1 MTLPEIILDF
11 LRSLFSFDSAHPLLF
26 TQFYFWAF
34 FALVFAVFSLFHSKA
49 LLRNAYLFFV
59 SLFFYYKTSG
69 VFLLLLL
76 FVVTYNFF
84 AARWVH
90 RARPRWKTFWV
101 VLSVVV
107 DLGIL
112 AYFKYAYFLADF
124 VNELFGLSIE
134 VHDVLGELG
143 NILTGTQAFRVDAI
157 ILPVGI
163 SFFTFQAISYVVDVR
178 RGKVAPL
185 RNFLEFGFFLTF
197 FPQLVAGPI
206 VRAPEF
212 FPQLR
217 RPWNLSRR
225 WFGIAVFWIMNGL
238 VKKLVLADYL
248 AVNLSDRVFENPL
261 LYTGF
266 ENLSALFCY
275 SLQVYADFSGYTDIA
290 TGVAMLMGFH
300 LPQNFNSPYKAE
312 NAQQFWRRWHMSLSR
327 WLRDYLY
334 IPLGG
339 NRNATAGTYIIIFAV
354 AVIGSFLS
362 GSWWVALAVAVLTAL
377 VLLYGWRR
385 PDHRKFLRTQV
396 NSMDTMLLGGLWH
409 GASWNFMIWG
419 GLNGLG
425 QIIYKFWAQWTRP
438 VQAAVICGVC
448 ALCYGFSRF
457 TPAPVWNLF
466 FVWTLILSMGT
477 LVRLGYY
484 LATRNNRFLHP
495 SGVRNDKEAGVRN
508 DKEAGVRNENSSVV
522 SKNSVPFLPKNGA
535 PVISKNSA
543 PVIPSEAKESTF
555 ASAVANYWAVFQT
568 FVFIT
573 FTRLFFRSGSN
584 LDPAL
589 ANEEAW
595 NTAKD
600 MVTQIGSAWDL
611 SKVPAMAWQHRGVLL
626 VFFIGML
633 IHWLPERWKRRY
645 RLLFA
650 SLPLPFMAIAVVLI
664 VFVVYQFITSDLQS
678 FIYFQF

>member
-1 MTLPEIILDF
+1 MTFPDVIRDF
-11 LRSLFSFDSAHPLLF
+11 LQALFSFDSAHPLLF

-34 FALVFAVFSLFHSKA
+34 FALVFAGFSLIHSKPV
-49 LLRNAYLFFV
+49 LRNAYLFFV

-84 AARWVH
+84 AARALR
-90 RARPRWKTFWV
+90 RARPSWKTFWV

-107 DLGIL
+107 DLGVL

-124 VNELFGLSIE
+124 LNDLFGLSIQ
-134 VHDVLGELG
+134 VRDVLGELG
-143 NILTGTQAFRVDAI
+143 NALTGTTAFRVDAI

-163 SFFTFQAISYVVDVR
+163 SFFTFQAISYIMDVR
-178 RGKVAPL
+178 RGKIEPL
-185 RNFLEFGFFLTF
+185 RKFLDFGFFLTF

-212 FPQLR
+212 FPQLYK
-217 RPWNLSRR
+217 PYNLSRR
-225 WFGIAVFWIMNGL
+225 WFGIAVFWILNGL

-266 ENLSALFCY
+266 ENLAALFCY

-339 NRNATAGTYIIIFAV
+339 NRNATWGTYIIIVAV

-362 GSWWVALAVAVLTAL
+362 GSWLVAITVAILALII
-377 VLLYGWRR
+377 LLYGWRR
-385 PDHRKFLRTQV
+385 PDKRKFLRTQV

-419 GLNGLG
+419 GLNGIG
-425 QIIYKFWAQWTRP
+425 MIVYKFWSGWSIGLKT
-438 VQAAVICGVC
+438 AVIWGVC
-448 ALCYGFSRF
+448 ALCFALSRL

-466 FVWTLILSMGT
+466 AVWTLVLAIGT
-477 LVRLGYY
+477 LVRLIYH
-484 LATRNNRFLHP
+484 L
-495 SGVRNDKEAGVRN
+495 
-508 DKEAGVRNENSSVV
+508 
-522 SKNSVPFLPKNGA
+522 
-535 PVISKNSA
+535 VISTG
-543 PVIPSEAKESTF
+543 AKRSGEISSRLSH
-555 ASAVANYWAVFQT
+555 AWAVFQT

-595 NTAKD
+595 RTARN
-600 MVTQIGSAWDL
+600 MVNQIGSAWDL
-611 SKVPAMAWQHRGVLL
+611 SLIPAMLRQHAPVLL
-626 VFFIGML
+626 VFAFGML
-633 IHWLPERWKRRY
+633 IHWIPEKEKRRY
-645 RLLFA
+645 RLRFA
-650 SLPLPFMAIAVVLI
+650 TLPLPLMAVVVVLA
-664 VFVVYQFITSDLQS
+664 VFFVYQFITADLQS

>member
-1 MTLPEIILDF
+1 MDIIRDF
-11 LRSLFSFDSAHPLLF
+11 FHALFSFDSAHPLLF

-34 FALVFAVFSLFHSKA
+34 FALVFAVFSLFHSKVM
-49 LLRNAYLFFV
+49 LRNAYLFAV

-69 VFLLLLL
+69 VFLILLL
-76 FVVTYNFF
+76 FVIIYNYF
-84 AARWVH
+84 AARAVH
-90 RARPRWKTFWV
+90 RSREGWKRFWV
-101 VLSVVV
+101 ILSVIV
-107 DLGIL
+107 DLGVL
-112 AYFKYAYFLADF
+112 AYFKYAYFLVDF
-124 VNELFGLSIE
+124 VNNLLGLSIQ
-134 VHDVLGELG
+134 VHDVVGEWG
-143 NILTGTQAFRVDAI
+143 NLLTGTEIFRVDAI

-178 RGKVAPL
+178 RGKIAPVK
-185 RNFLEFGFFLTF
+185 NFLDFGFFLSF

-212 FPQLR
+212 IPQLHK
-217 RPWNLSRR
+217 PYNLSRR

-248 AVNLSDRVFENPL
+248 AVNFCDRVFGNPL
-261 LYTGF
+261 MYSGF

-312 NAQQFWRRWHMSLSR
+312 SAQEFWRRWHMSLSR

-339 NRNATAGTYIIIFAV
+339 NRNATPGTWIIIFLIA
-354 AVIGSFLS
+354 AIGSFLS
-362 GSWWVALAVAVLTAL
+362 GSWWVALGVGVLSL
-377 VLLYGWRR
+377 VIALYGYLR
-385 PDHRKFLRTQV
+385 PDKRKLLIANV
-396 NSMDTMLLGGLWH
+396 NSMNTMLLGGLWH

-419 GLNGLG
+419 GLNGIG
-425 QIIYKFWAQWTRP
+425 QVIYKFWAQWNVWART
-438 VQAAVICGVC
+438 AVVVGVT
-448 ALCYGFSRF
+448 ALLYGL
-457 TPAPVWNLF
+457 TKWAPAPVWNLF
-466 FVWTLILSMGT
+466 LVWMLVLSAGT
-477 LVRLGYY
+477 LVRLVYALVHKGE
-484 LATRNNRFLHP
+484 
-495 SGVRNDKEAGVRN
+495 D
-508 DKEAGVRNENSSVV
+508 
-522 SKNSVPFLPKNGA
+522 SK
-535 PVISKNSA
+535 
-543 PVIPSEAKESTF
+543 
-555 ASAVANYWAVFQT
+555 AVQWMGMAWAVFQT

-595 NTAKD
+595 ETATS
-600 MVTQIGSAWDL
+600 MVHQIGSAWDL
-611 SKVPAMAWQHRGVLL
+611 SLVPAMAREHAAVL
-626 VFFIGML
+626 VIFAAGML

-645 RLLFA
+645 RLAF
-650 SLPLPFMAIAVVLI
+650 SRLPLFWMALAVVGI
-664 VFVVYQFITSDLQS
+664 IFFFYQFITADLQS

>member
-1 MTLPEIILDF
+1 MTFWDIIRDF
-11 LRSLFSFDSAHPLLF
+11 LHALFSFDSAHPLLF

-34 FALVFAVFSLFHSKA
+34 FALVFAGFSLIHSKPV
-49 LLRNAYLFFV
+49 LRNAYLFFV

-69 VFLLLLL
+69 LFLLVLL

-84 AARWVH
+84 AARALR
-90 RARPRWKTFWV
+90 RARPGWKAFWV
-101 VLSVVV
+101 TVSIVI

-124 VNELFGLSIE
+124 LNDLFGLSIE
-134 VHDVLGELG
+134 VRDVLGELC
-143 NILTGTQAFRVDAI
+143 NTLTGTTAFRVDAI

-163 SFFTFQAISYVVDVR
+163 SFFTFQAVSYIMDVKR
-178 RGKVAPL
+178 EKVEPI
-185 RNFLEFGFFLTF
+185 RDFLDFGFFLTF

-212 FPQLR
+212 FPQLHK
-217 RPWNLSRR
+217 PYNLSRR
-225 WFGIAVFWIMNGL
+225 WFGIAVFWILNGL
-238 VKKLVLADYL
+238 IKKLVLADYL
-248 AVNLSDRVFENPL
+248 AVNLSDRVFGNPL

-266 ENLSALFCY
+266 ENLAALFCY

-290 TGVAMLMGFH
+290 TGVALLMGFY
-300 LPQNFNSPYKAE
+300 LPQNFDSPYKAQ

-339 NRNATAGTYIIIFAV
+339 NRNATWGSYIIIIAV

-362 GSWWVALAVAVLTAL
+362 GSWWVAFAVALIAL
-377 VLLYGWRR
+377 LLLLYAWRR
-385 PDHRKFLRTQV
+385 PDQRKFLRTQV

-419 GLNGLG
+419 GLNGIG
-425 QIIYKFWAQWTRP
+425 MIIYKFWAQWPIPFKT
-438 VQAAVICGVC
+438 
-448 ALCYGFSRF
+448 ALIWIVFILCLTFSLL

-466 FVWTLILSMGT
+466 AVWTAFLAVGM
-477 LVRLGYY
+477 LVRLAHY
-484 LATRNNRFLHP
+484 LRARNVIA
-495 SGVRNDKEAGVRN
+495 S
-508 DKEAGVRNENSSVV
+508 NSS
-522 SKNSVPFLPKNGA
+522 
-535 PVISKNSA
+535 
-543 PVIPSEAKESTF
+543 VIPSEAKESK
-555 ASAVANYWAVFQT
+555 ASAWISHAWSVFQT

-584 LDPAL
+584 LDPAQ

-595 NTAKD
+595 TTAKN
-600 MVTQIGSAWDL
+600 MVNQIGSAWDFSIL
-611 SKVPAMAWQHRGVLL
+611 HRVAWQHRAVLL
-626 VFFIGML
+626 VFAFGML
-633 IHWLPERWKRRY
+633 VHWLPDRWKRRY
-645 RLLFA
+645 RIAFA
-650 SLPLPFMAIAVVLI
+650 KLPLPVMAVAVFLV
-664 VFVVYQFITSDLQS
+664 VFVVYQFITADLQS

>member
-1 MTLPEIILDF
+1 MTLADIIKEF
-11 LRSLFSFDSAHPLLF
+11 LQALFSFDSAHPLLF

-34 FALVFAVFSLFHSKA
+34 FALVFAGFSLVHSKP

-69 VFLLLLL
+69 VFLILLL
-76 FVVTYNFF
+76 FVVTYNYF
-84 AARWVH
+84 AARALR
-90 RARPRWKTFWV
+90 RARPSWKTFWV

-107 DLGIL
+107 DLGVL

-124 VNELFGLSIE
+124 LNDLFGLSIQ
-134 VHDVLGELG
+134 VRDVLGELG
-143 NILTGTQAFRVDAI
+143 NALTGTSVFRVDAI

-163 SFFTFQAISYVVDVR
+163 SFFTFQAISYIMDVK
-178 RGKVAPL
+178 RGKIEPL
-185 RNFLEFGFFLTF
+185 RKFLDFGFFLTF

-212 FPQLR
+212 FPQLYK
-217 RPWNLSRR
+217 PYNLSRR
-225 WFGIAVFWIMNGL
+225 WFGIAVFWVMNGL

-266 ENLSALFCY
+266 ENLAALFCY

-290 TGVAMLMGFH
+290 TGVAMLMGFY
-300 LPQNFNSPYKAE
+300 LPKNFNSPYKAE
-312 NAQQFWRRWHMSLSR
+312 NAQQFWRRWHMTLSR

-339 NRNATAGTYIIIFAV
+339 NRNATWGTYIIIIAV

-362 GSWWVALAVAVLTAL
+362 GSWWVAVTVAVISLL
-377 VLLYGWRR
+377 ILLYGWLR
-385 PDHRKFLRTQV
+385 PDKRKFLRTQV

-419 GLNGLG
+419 GLNGIG
-425 QIIYKFWAQWTRP
+425 MIIYKFWAGWSIGLKT
-438 VQAAVICGVC
+438 AVIWGVC
-448 ALCYGFSRF
+448 ALCFVLSRL

-466 FVWTLILSMGT
+466 AVWTLVLALGT
-477 LVRLGYY
+477 LVKLVYRL
-484 LATRNNRFLHP
+484 
-495 SGVRNDKEAGVRN
+495 
-508 DKEAGVRNENSSVV
+508 
-522 SKNSVPFLPKNGA
+522 
-535 PVISKNSA
+535 
-543 PVIPSEAKESTF
+543 SEAQESPATAWF
-555 ASAVANYWAVFQT
+555 SHAWAVFQT

-595 NTAKD
+595 RTAKN
-600 MVTQIGSAWDL
+600 MVKQIGSAWDL
-611 SKVPAMAWQHRGVLL
+611 SLIPAMLRQHAPVLL
-626 VFFIGML
+626 VFAFGML
-633 IHWLPERWKRRY
+633 IHWIPEKEKRRY
-645 RLLFA
+645 RLRFA
-650 SLPLPFMAIAVVLI
+650 TLPLPLMAVVVVLA
-664 VFVVYQFITSDLQS
+664 VFFVYQFITADLQS

>member
-1 MTLPEIILDF
+1 MTFPDVIRDF
-11 LRSLFSFDSAHPLLF
+11 LQALFSFDSAHPLLF

-34 FALVFAVFSLFHSKA
+34 FALVFAGFSLIHSKPV
-49 LLRNAYLFFV
+49 LRNAYLFFV

-76 FVVTYNFF
+76 FVVTYNYF
-84 AARWVH
+84 AARALR
-90 RARPRWKTFWV
+90 RARPGWQTFWV
-101 VLSVVV
+101 VLSVCV
-107 DLGIL
+107 DLGVL
-112 AYFKYAYFLADF
+112 AYFKYAYFIADF
-124 VNELFGLSIE
+124 LNDLFGLSIQ
-134 VHDVLGELG
+134 VRDVLGELG
-143 NILTGTQAFRVDAI
+143 NALTGTSVFRVDAI

-163 SFFTFQAISYVVDVR
+163 SFFTFQAISYIMDVK
-178 RGKVAPL
+178 RGKVEPL
-185 RNFLEFGFFLTF
+185 RKFLDFGFFLTF

-212 FPQLR
+212 FPQLYK
-217 RPWNLSRR
+217 PYNLSRR

-266 ENLSALFCY
+266 ENLAALFCY

-339 NRNATAGTYIIIFAV
+339 NRNATWGTWIIIIAV

-362 GSWWVALAVAVLTAL
+362 GSWWVAFAVAVISVL
-377 VLLYGWRR
+377 VLIYGWRR
-385 PDHRKFLRTQV
+385 PDKRKFLRTQV

-419 GLNGLG
+419 GLNGIG
-425 QIIYKFWAQWTRP
+425 MIIYKFWADWSIGRKT
-438 VQAAVICGVC
+438 AVIWGVC
-448 ALCYGFSRF
+448 ALCFALSRLA
-457 TPAPVWNLF
+457 PAPVWNLF
-466 FVWTLILSMGT
+466 TVWTLVLALGT
-477 LVRLGYY
+477 LVRFIF
-484 LATRNNRFLHP
+484 RH
-495 SGVRNDKEAGVRN
+495 
-508 DKEAGVRNENSSVV
+508 
-522 SKNSVPFLPKNGA
+522 
-535 PVISKNSA
+535 
-543 PVIPSEAKESTF
+543 AKGFSWLSH
-555 ASAVANYWAVFQT
+555 AWAVFQT

-589 ANEEAW
+589 ANEQAW
-595 NTAKD
+595 NTAKN
-600 MVTQIGSAWDL
+600 MVNQIGSAWNL
-611 SKVPAMAWQHRGVLL
+611 SVVPRAAWQHRAVLL
-626 VFFIGML
+626 VFAFGML
-633 IHWLPERWKRRY
+633 VHWLPDRFKRRY
-645 RLLFA
+645 RIAFA
-650 SLPLPFMAIAVVLI
+650 KLPLPVMALVVFAV
-664 VFVVYQFITSDLQS
+664 VFVVYQFITADLQT